1 MEIVWDLSEMFPST
15 TDPSIQKTIDGL
27 IKTAEDFSAK
37 YQGKIIGLSSIEL
50 LKCIEEFEA
59 YHAKLCEINSFAALP
74 FAANMTLLDTQS
86 LDDKMKKTKAKLDK
100 VMVFFKI
107 EMTNL
112 VYQKPG
118 IIHEPILRNYRHFL
132 ERLKV
137 GVPHQLSE
145 SEEKLIIEKDQ
156 FGVVAW
162 QDFRNKWVSTRMLEV
177 EVEGKKKTLPFGDA
191 SGLLFHRDRVTRE
204 SAYKSIYG
212 LFEKDGE
219 IFSTALRNICSDWL
233 NVCERRKYDSPIEAS
248 LIANDIEQQTIA
260 CLLKTIEDHVA
271 MYQRY
276 LRFKAKQ
283 MNLPK
288 LGCHDILGPIPG
300 TPVIRFD
307 YDKARDLVVE
317 AYNRFDEDYAF
328 AAKDMFAKN
337 HVDPSPRLGKSFGAF
352 CRDWYNGKSAF
363 ILCNFNGS
371 LIDVYTLAHE
381 LGHATHA
388 YYYQRNQT
396 ILNGSS
402 ESLPMIVAETASVFG
417 ELLLTD
423 ILLDRAESNKEK
435 EAIICGILDVAGRLI
450 FETANAALFEQ
461 SLYDAI
467 KRGEYLDYRTI
478 SEYWTEA
485 RSRFYADSVEWSK
498 ESSARWA
505 MIPHFYFA
513 NFRFFNYP
521 YAYAQMFAYALY
533 QKYLEEGKEFVP
545 KFKKMLSAGSSISPM
560 ELGKTVDLNVTN
572 SEFWELGLKQ
582 YDYLIKELQK
592 IVT

>member
-27 IKTAEDFSAK
+27 IKTAEDFSTK

-50 LKCIEEFEA
+50 LKCTEEFEA
-59 YHAKLCEINSFAALP
+59 YHAKLCEINSFAALL
-74 FAANMTLLDTQS
+74 FAANMTLPDTQS
-86 LDDKMKKTKAKLDK
+86 LDGKMKKTKVKLDK
-100 VMVFFKI
+100 VMAFFKI
-107 EMTNL
+107 EMANL
-112 VYQKPG
+112 VCQKPG
-118 IIHEPILRNYRHFL
+118 IIHEPILQNYRHFL
-132 ERLKV
+132 KRLKV

-145 SEEKLIIEKDQ
+145 SEEELIIEKDQ

-162 QDFRNKWVSTRMLEV
+162 QDFRNKWVSTRMLEA

-191 SGLLFHRDRVTRE
+191 YGLLFHCDRATRE
-204 SAYKSIYG
+204 SAHKSIYG

-219 IFSTALRNICSDWL
+219 IFASALRNISSDWL

-248 LIANDIEQQTIA
+248 LIANDIHQQTIA
-260 CLLKTIEDHVA
+260 CLLKTVEDHVA

-276 LRFKAKQ
+276 LRLKAKL

-288 LGCHDILGPIPG
+288 LGCHDIFGPIPG

-317 AYNRFDEDYAF
+317 AYSRFDEDYAF
-328 AAKDMFAKN
+328 AVKDMFAKN

-417 ELLLTD
+417 EQLLTD

-450 FETANAALFEQ
+450 FETANSALFEQ

-467 KRGEYLDYRTI
+467 KRGEYLDYKTI
-478 SEYWTEA
+478 SEYWTRA
-485 RSRFYADSVEWSK
+485 RSKFYADSVEWFN

-521 YAYAQMFAYALY
+521 YVYAQMFAYALY

-560 ELGKTVDLNVTN
+560 ELSKTVDLNVTN

>member
-1 MEIVWDLSEMFPST
+1 MEIVWDLSEMFPSI

-27 IKTAEDFSAK
+27 IKTAEDFSTK

-59 YHAKLCEINSFAALP
+59 YHAKLCEINSFAALL
-74 FAANMTLLDTQS
+74 FAANMTLPDTQS
-86 LDDKMKKTKAKLDK
+86 LDGKMKKTKVKLDK
-100 VMVFFKI
+100 VMAFFKI
-107 EMTNL
+107 EMANL

-118 IIHEPILRNYRHFL
+118 IIHEPILQNYRHFL

-145 SEEKLIIEKDQ
+145 SEEELIIEKDQ

-177 EVEGKKKTLPFGDA
+177 EVEGKKKALPFGDA
-191 SGLLFHRDRVTRE
+191 YGLLFHCDRATRE
-204 SAYKSIYG
+204 SAHKSIYG

-219 IFSTALRNICSDWL
+219 ILASALRNICSDWL

-248 LIANDIEQQTIA
+248 LIANDIDQQTIA
-260 CLLKTIEDHVA
+260 CLLKTVEDHVA
-271 MYQRY
+271 MYQQY
-276 LRFKAKQ
+276 LRLKAKL

-328 AAKDMFAKN
+328 AVKDMFAKN

-417 ELLLTD
+417 EQLLTD

-450 FETANAALFEQ
+450 FETANSALFEQ

-467 KRGEYLDYRTI
+467 KRGEYLDYKTI
-478 SEYWTEA
+478 SEYWTKA
-485 RSRFYADSVEWSK
+485 RSKFYADSVEWFN

-521 YAYAQMFAYALY
+521 YVYAQMFAYALY

-545 KFKKMLSAGSSISPM
+545 KFKKMLSAGSSISLM
-560 ELGKTVDLNVTN
+560 ELGKTVDLNVTH